1 MNSVNEK
8 PIKQQDLPRFVDE
21 MPLLPVRMLNEYV
34 YCPRLAYL
42 MWVQGEF
49 ADSADTVEGKV
60 GHRRVDRP
68 GAPLPEAKSATET
81 AQGGGSAPRISAA
94 ASEADAQK
102 DAEAP
107 ETLHARS
114 VWLTSERLAITGK
127 VDLVEAQGNTATPVD
142 YKRGKRPH
150 TAGGAWNPERV
161 QLCAQGLLLREH
173 GFMTEGGFLYFI
185 GSRERV
191 PVPFTA
197 ELVADTREA
206 IAGARGMAAEGLIP
220 SPLEEDFKCARC
232 SLIGISLPD
241 EVRFL
246 THAHAELR
254 PVYPSLDRC
263 LPLYV
268 QSNRARVRK
277 DGEVL
282 VVEEER
288 TEVARA
294 RLGEVSHVVL
304 HGPVSLTTP
313 ALHECFRR
321 EIPVSYHSY
330 GGWFLGH
337 TVGAGHRNVETR
349 IHQFRAAADGTIC
362 LKLARRLVAA
372 KIRNGR
378 VLLQRNWK
386 GEPAAIQHVMVG
398 MRQDA
403 RAALSA
409 KSLEQLLGVEGTAAA
424 RYFGAFAGMLS
435 QAQEFDF
442 AGRNRRPP
450 RDPVNALLSM
460 GYAML
465 VREWVVSLSA
475 IGLDPYRGF
484 YHQPRFGRPAL
495 ALDMMEPFRS
505 LVADSVAITV
515 LNNGEIQEN
524 DFLRGAGGCALTDS
538 GRKKFIA
545 AFERRMAQEITHPL
559 FGYRISYRRL
569 LEVQGRLLIRWL
581 AGEIP
586 TYPLFL
592 TR

>member
-1 MNSVNEK
+1 MMTNGKETMTKQPELLKSV
-8 PIKQQDLPRFVDE
+8 DGL
-21 MPLLPVRMLNEYV
+21 PLLPVRMLNEYV

-49 ADSADTVEGKV
+49 ADNADTVEGKI

-68 GAPLPEAKSATET
+68 GAPLPEAKA
-81 AQGGGSAPRISAA
+81 AAA
-94 ASEADAQK
+94 ASEAPTEPPEAA
-102 DAEAP
+102 AESI
-107 ETLHARS
+107 HARS
-114 VWLTSERLAITGK
+114 IWLTSEQLAITGK
-127 VDLVEAQGNTATPVD
+127 IDLVEAFGNTATPVD

-150 TAGGAWNPERV
+150 IAGGVWQPERV
-161 QLCAQGLLLREH
+161 QLCAHGLLLREH
-173 GFMTEGGFLYFI
+173 GFITDGGFIYFI

-191 PVPFTA
+191 PVAFTD
-197 ELVADTREA
+197 ELIEA
-206 IAGARGMAAEGLIP
+206 TQTAINGARAMAAQGIIPIP
-220 SPLEEDFKCARC
+220 SDEDYKCTRC
-232 SLIGISLPD
+232 SLIGICLPD

-246 THAHAELR
+246 SQAHVEPR
-254 PVYPSLDRC
+254 PIYPAVERC

-268 QSNRARVRK
+268 QSHRARIRK

-282 VVEEER
+282 VIEEDRE
-288 TEVARA
+288 EVSRA
-294 RLGEVSHVVL
+294 RLNEISQIVL
-304 HGPVSLTTP
+304 NGPATLTTP

-337 TVGAGHRNVETR
+337 TFGVGHRNVETR
-349 IHQFRAAADGTIC
+349 IHQFRVAADEAAC

-378 VLLQRNWK
+378 VLIQRNWK
-386 GEPAAIQHVMVG
+386 GEPEAIREVMVG
-398 MRQDA
+398 MQQDA
-403 RAALSA
+403 RMAMNA
-409 KSLEQLLGVEGTAAA
+409 KSMDRLLGIEGASAA
-424 RYFGAFAGMLS
+424 RYFGNFAGMLT
-435 QAQEFDF
+435 QANDFDF

-450 RDPVNALLSM
+450 RDPVNVLLSL

-465 VREWVVSLSA
+465 VREWVVALSA

-495 ALDMMEPFRS
+495 ALDMMEPFRP
-505 LVADSVAITV
+505 LIADSVAITV
-515 LNNGEIQEN
+515 LNNGEIRDG
-524 DFLRGAGGCALTDS
+524 DFRRYAGGCSLIDT
-538 GRKKFIA
+538 GRRKFIA
-545 AFERRMAQEITHPL
+545 AFERRLAQEITHPI

-569 LEVQGRLLIRWL
+569 LEVQGRLLVRWL

-586 TYPLFL
+586 VYPMFL

>member
-1 MNSVNEK
+1 MEAVVSPERVDSRDIP
-8 PIKQQDLPRFVDE
+8 PI
-21 MPLLPVRMLNEYV
+21 PVRMLNEYV

-49 ADSADTVEGKV
+49 SHSADTVEGKL
-60 GHRRVDRP
+60 GHRRVDRAGP
-68 GAPLPEAKSATET
+68 PLPEVKPTP
-81 AQGGGSAPRISAA
+81 GGS
-94 ASEADAQK
+94 EAGPDQ
-102 DAEAP
+102 AEASP
-107 ETLHARS
+107 ETVHARS

-127 VDLVEAQGNTATPVD
+127 VDLVEAKGNVATPVD

-150 TAGGAWNPERV
+150 TAGGAWDPERV

-173 GFMTEGGFLYFI
+173 GFTAESGFLYFI

-191 PVPFTA
+191 PVPFTE
-197 ELVADTREA
+197 ELIELTQNA
-206 IAGARGMAAEGLIP
+206 IMAARAMAAEGLIP
-220 SPLEEDFKCARC
+220 PPLEEDFKCTRC
-232 SLIGISLPD
+232 SLIGICLPD

-246 THAHAELR
+246 THAHAEPR

-268 QSNRARVRK
+268 QSNRARIRK
-277 DGEVL
+277 EGEVL
-282 VVEEER
+282 IVEEER
-288 TEVARA
+288 NEVARA

-304 HGPVSLTTP
+304 HGPALLTTQ

-337 TVGAGHRNVETR
+337 TVGVGHRNVETR
-349 IHQFRAAADGTIC
+349 IHQFRVAADRSLC

-386 GEPAAIQHVMVG
+386 GAPEAIKTAMVG

-403 RAALSA
+403 RAALGA
-409 KSLEQLLGVEGTAAA
+409 KALDQLLGIEGTAAA

-435 QAQEFDF
+435 QPQEFDF
-442 AGRNRRPP
+442 EGRNRRPP

-465 VREWVVSLSA
+465 VREWVVTLSA

-495 ALDMMEPFRS
+495 ALDMMEPFRP
-505 LVADSVAITV
+505 LIADSAAITA
-515 LNNGEIQEN
+515 LNNGEVQGS
-524 DFLRGAGGCALTDS
+524 DFLRGAGGCNLTDA

-545 AFERRMAQEITHPL
+545 AFERRLAQEVTHPI

-586 TYPLFL
+586 VYPLFL